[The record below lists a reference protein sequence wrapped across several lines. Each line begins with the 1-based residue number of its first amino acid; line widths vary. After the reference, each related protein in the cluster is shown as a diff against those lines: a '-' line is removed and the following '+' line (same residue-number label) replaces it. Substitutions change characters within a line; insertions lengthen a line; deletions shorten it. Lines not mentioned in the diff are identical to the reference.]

1 MLGGFFHSPEV
12 QFNNLTNELQG
23 KNHRYTHTSPYSDQ
37 EFSLDPKFRL
47 SLGTGCQEL
56 IELSATAATEHLT
69 KPWVPHGCISF

>member
-56 IELSATAATEHLT
+56 IWMNSQIPIPEMFHIHTFSDDLQ
-69 KPWVPHGCISF
+69 